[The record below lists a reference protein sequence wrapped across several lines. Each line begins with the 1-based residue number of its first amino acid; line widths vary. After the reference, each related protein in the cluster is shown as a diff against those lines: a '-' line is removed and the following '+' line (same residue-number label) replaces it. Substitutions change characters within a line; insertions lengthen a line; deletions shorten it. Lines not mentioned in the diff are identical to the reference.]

1 MSCAFFIFNSFW
13 FIGDLSSLEG
23 PWGHSVK
30 NKSLEYSLR
39 CKPPALALGFLFKAP
54 PKGGVRCHVSPRRHI
69 QREVCTPRAL
79 PAFHVSILSSQRAP
93 CITLGD
99 TQRSWRK
106 LRCALAGIV
115 LAGASVSP
123 CEGNEDTPPDPAPI
137 TRGALRSSPCA
148 RCPPATAARL
158 RRDTSAA
165 APTGIRAGF
174 GD

>member
-1 MSCAFFIFNSFW
+1 MSCAFFIFNFFW
-13 FIGDLSSLEG
+13 FIGDLSPLEG
-23 PWGHSVK
+23 SWGHSVK
-30 NKSLEYSLR
+30 NNSLEYPLR

-54 PKGGVRCHVSPRRHI
+54 QKGGVRCHVSPCPHI

-93 CITLGD
+93 CITLGH

-106 LRCALAGIV
+106 LGCALAGIILV
-115 LAGASVSP
+115 GASVSP
-123 CEGNEDTPPDPAPI
+123 CKGNKENPPGPCTHHPGGPLQQPLCPLPTWHRGTAPSQHS
-137 TRGALRSSPCA
+137 T
-148 RCPPATAARL
+148 
-158 RRDTSAA
+158 A